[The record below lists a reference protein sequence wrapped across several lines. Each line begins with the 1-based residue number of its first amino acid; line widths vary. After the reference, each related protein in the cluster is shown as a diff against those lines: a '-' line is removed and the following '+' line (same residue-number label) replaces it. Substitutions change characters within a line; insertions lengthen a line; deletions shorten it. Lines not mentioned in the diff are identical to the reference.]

1 MSSLIERVTTTFG
14 GAQAD
19 EFHECRQCGTTVD
32 ADTDTCPECGST
44 DIVCYE
50 LS

>member
-14 GAQAD
+14 GVQAD